1 MNAYAVWDDGH
12 QVAIPG
18 KRLAELEVA
27 WRQAERW
34 SDHYATPDRIA
45 DQPALLD
52 LIERDLGR
60 GVAVQAAEQQRSILT
75 HSGPRWS
82 LQPAHP
88 GRQAERDE
96 AADYCPWTRD
106 TPLPDGGAWWLV
118 CRMSGLS
125 IPLLPAE
132 VTNPKE
138 IS

>member
-1 MNAYAVWDDGH
+1 MTGQATWDDGH
-12 QVAIPG
+12 GVGIPG
-18 KRLAELEVA
+18 KVLAELEVA
-27 WRQAERW
+27 WRKAERW
-34 SDHYATPDRIA
+34 SDHYATPDHVA

-82 LQPAHP
+82 LQPANSSA
-88 GRQAERDE
+88 QAERDE
-96 AADYCPWTRD
+96 RADYCPWTRG

-125 IPLLPAE
+125 IPHLPE
-132 VTNPKE
+132 ET
-138 IS
+138 SR